1 MSLSINFLVYL
12 FALTGKPGF
21 VQADRLRADRVQYA
35 HYTFNVPQKKRKEF
49 TAELQYME
57 TQFAD
62 MKFIQANEQTYT
74 AEEWIAIQLLKDFD
88 GRDLAEAAH

>member
-21 VQADRLRADRVQYA
+21 VQADRVQSDRVQYA
-35 HYTFNVPQKKRKEF
+35 HYTFNVPPKKRKEF

-62 MKFIQANEQTYT
+62 MKFVQANEQTYT
-74 AEEWIAIQLLKDFD
+74 AEEWIAVQLLKDFD
-88 GRDLAEAAH
+88 GRDLSEASH

>member
-12 FALTGKPGF
+12 FALTGRPAF
-21 VQADRLRADRVQYA
+21 VQADQFQANRVQYA
-35 HYTFNVPQKKRKEF
+35 HYTFNVPPKKRKEF

-62 MKFIQANEQTYT
+62 MKFVQANEQTYT

-88 GRDLAEAAH
+88 GRDLTEASH

>member
-12 FALTGKPGF
+12 FALTGRPGF
-21 VQADRLRADRVQYA
+21 VQDRLQADRVQYA

-49 TAELQYME
+49 AAELQYME

-62 MKFIQANEQTYT
+62 MKFVQANEQTYT

-88 GRDLAEAAH
+88 GRDLAEATH